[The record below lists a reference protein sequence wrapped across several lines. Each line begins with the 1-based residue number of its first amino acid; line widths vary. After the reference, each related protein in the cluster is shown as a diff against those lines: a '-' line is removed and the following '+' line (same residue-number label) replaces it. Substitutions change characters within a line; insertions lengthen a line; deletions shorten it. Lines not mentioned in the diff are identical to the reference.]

1 MLSQLAQPILSGIL
15 MGGVYG
21 LIALGLSLVF
31 GVMRVSNFAHGD
43 LLMIAMYIAVA
54 LWDGFGISPYVSI
67 FVVAI
72 IMFFAGVFIQ
82 KAAITPILKSEKER
96 SPLRLI
102 LFTVGLSIFLQN
114 LVLMIKGGAPV
125 TATMPISTK
134 TFIVGDLIVSIPR
147 LLAFAL
153 SMLITIVLWFF
164 ISKTDI
170 GRAMRAVSQDREV
183 ALLMG
188 INEYKTYAIAFGIG
202 AMMLGLAASMISTF
216 LYAFP
221 TMGSS
226 YTLRSY
232 VIVALGGIG
241 SIPGAMIGGLIVGI
255 VESVSAQFMPASY
268 SEVVVFIIFILV
280 LAIKPSGM
288 FGKERK

>member
-1 MLSQLAQPILSGIL
+1 MLSQLAQPLLSGTL

-43 LLMIAMYIAVA
+43 LLMIAMYISVA
-54 LWDGFGISPYVSI
+54 LWEGFGISPYVSI
-67 FVVAI
+67 FGVAI
-72 IMFFAGVFIQ
+72 FMFFVGVFIQ

-125 TATMPISTK
+125 TATVPLSTQ
-134 TFIVGDLIVSIPR
+134 TLPVGDLIVSIPR
-147 LLAFAL
+147 LLAFVL
-153 SMLITIVLWFF
+153 SIVITVILWFF
-164 ISKTDI
+164 ISKTDT
-170 GRAMRAVSQDREV
+170 GRAMRAVSQDRETS
-183 ALLMG
+183 LLMG

-202 AMMLGLAASMISTF
+202 TVLLGLAASMVSTF

-241 SIPGAMIGGLIVGI
+241 SIPGAMIGGLVVGI
-255 VESVSAQFMPASY
+255 IESISAQFMPASY
-268 SEVVVFIIFILV
+268 SEVVIFIIFILV
-280 LAIKPSGM
+280 LVIKPSGM

>member
-1 MLSQLAQPILSGIL
+1 

-21 LIALGLSLVF
+21 LIAFGLSLIF

-43 LLMIAMYIAVA
+43 LLMIAMYGAVFLWKHASVSPYISMILIAAVM
-54 LWDGFGISPYVSI
+54 FGIG
-67 FVVAI
+67 ALL
-72 IMFFAGVFIQ
+72 Q
-82 KAAITPILKSEKER
+82 KVAITPILKSEKER

-114 LVLMIKGGAPV
+114 LVLMTKGAAPESV
-125 TATMPISTK
+125 TLPISTE
-134 TFIVGDLIVSIPR
+134 TFPIGDLIISWPR
-147 LLAFAL
+147 FLAFGL
-153 SMLITIVLWFF
+153 SIAITVLLWLF
-164 ISKTDI
+164 ISKSNT
-170 GRAMRAVSQDREV
+170 GRAMRAVSQDRQV

-188 INEYKTYAIAFGIG
+188 INEYKTYTIAFGIG
-202 AMMLGLAASMISTF
+202 AALLGLAAGMISVF

-221 TMGSS
+221 TMGSA

-241 SIPGAMIGGLIVGI
+241 SIPGAMIGGILVGVI
-255 VESVSAQFMPASY
+255 EAISAQFMPASY
-268 SEVVVFIIFILV
+268 SEVVVFIIFIVV

-288 FGKERK
+288 FGKEKK